1 MADSADDK
9 RWMARALELA
19 RKGGGATSPNP
30 MVGAVVV
37 RGGELLGEGWHRR
50 CGGLHAEREALA
62 DCARRGHDAAGATMY
77 VTLEPCCHT
86 GRQPP
91 CTDAIVAAGIAR
103 VVVGC
108 EDPNPL
114 VAGKGAQTLRGHGI
128 RVDGGVLEARCKR
141 LNEAFFHFITTG
153 EPFVTLK
160 FACTLDG
167 KTASAAG
174 ASKWITGEAARAHAR
189 QVRAR
194 MPAIMVGAGTVAT
207 DDPRLTARIE
217 GMPDPLRIVCDTH
230 LRTPIDAAVVR
241 TARETP
247 TLIATCERDPARHEP
262 YERAGCEVVALP
274 ERGGHVDLAALMRL
288 LAGRGVDGVL
298 LEGGGT
304 LAWSALEA
312 GIVDRVQ
319 AYVAPMLM
327 GGAAAKTSVG
337 GAGFPSPL
345 AAAHLGPLD
354 FRRLGDDVLI
364 EADVLRGDTAQAPAR
379 GDAPKAGDR

>member
-1 MADSADDK
+1 MSADSDGK

-19 RKGGGATSPNP
+19 RRGGGATSPNP
-30 MVGAVVV
+30 MVGAVIVCDG
-37 RGGELLGEGWHRR
+37 RLLGEGWHHR

-62 DCARRGHDAAGATMY
+62 DCTRRGNDPYGATMY

-91 CTDAIVAAGIAR
+91 CTEAIIRAGIAR

-108 EDPNPL
+108 GDPNPL
-114 VAGKGAQTLRGHGI
+114 VAGKGTAALREAGI
-128 RVDGGVLEARCKR
+128 QVDGSALEARCKR

-153 EPFVTLK
+153 EPFVTMK

-167 KTASAAG
+167 KTASVAG
-174 ASKWITGEAARAHAR
+174 ASKWITGEEARAHAR
-189 QVRAR
+189 QTRAR
-194 MPAIMVGAGTVAT
+194 LPAIMVGVGTVIA

-217 GMPDPLRIVCDTH
+217 GMPDPVRIVCDTR
-230 LRTPIDAAVVR
+230 LRTPLSAAVVR
-241 TARETP
+241 TVRETP
-247 TLIATCERDPARHEP
+247 TLIVTCERDPARHAP
-262 YERAGCEVVALP
+262 YEQVGCKVTVLP
-274 ERGGHVDLAALMRL
+274 KRGDHVDLAALMRL
-288 LAGRGVDGVL
+288 LASRGIDGVL

-312 GIVDRVQ
+312 GVVDRVQ

-327 GGAAAKTSVG
+327 GGASAKTPVG

-345 AAAHLGPLD
+345 AAARLGELE

-364 EADVLRGDTAQAPAR
+364 EADVLGNRPGAGSA
-379 GDAPKAGDR
+379 KAGDR